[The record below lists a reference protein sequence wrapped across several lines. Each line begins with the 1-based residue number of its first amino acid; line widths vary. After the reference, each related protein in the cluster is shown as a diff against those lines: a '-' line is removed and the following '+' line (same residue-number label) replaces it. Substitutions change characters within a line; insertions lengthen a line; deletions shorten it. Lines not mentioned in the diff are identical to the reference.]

1 MAGQRGVTVQA
12 AGGVLWRQR
21 KQFEVLVV
29 HRPAYGDWTFPKGKR
44 DRGDTDMAATARR
57 EVLEETGYVPVL
69 GQELIAIEYV
79 DRKGRYKHASYWE
92 MRPESGAFRP
102 NREVDE
108 IRWIAVTRVHE
119 ILTYDRDRQVLAAFH
134 RWLGGIA
141 TSDVA

>member
-1 MAGQRGVTVQA
+1 MAGQRGVIVQA

-21 KQFEVLVV
+21 KQFEVLVI

-44 DRGDTDMAATARR
+44 DRRDIDMAATAKR
-57 EVLEETGYVPVL
+57 EVFEETGYVAAL

-79 DRKGRYKHASYWE
+79 DRKGRYKHAAYWE

-134 RWLGGIA
+134 RWLAGLAA
-141 TSDVA
+141 TDVA

>member
-57 EVLEETGYVPVL
+57 EVL
-69 GQELIAIEYV
+69 
-79 DRKGRYKHASYWE
+79 
-92 MRPESGAFRP
+92 
-102 NREVDE
+102 
-108 IRWIAVTRVHE
+108 
-119 ILTYDRDRQVLAAFH
+119 
-134 RWLGGIA
+134 
-141 TSDVA
+141 